1 MHDARHEAR
10 CAHGIRSHLPGC
22 GHNHESRM
30 LRREHRQRQGRPLLH
45 ARTRAARDRET
56 LHVRAVGAGQ
66 ARRPADS
73 GDRVD
78 DQADHEAMDSSR
90 TDGPTASAGTS
101 PKYFRRYA
109 RQVTAQSSGSSRES

>member
-10 CAHGIRSHLPGC
+10 CAHGIRSHLPGRS
-22 GHNHESRM
+22 HDHETRM

-78 DQADHEAMDSSR
+78 DQADHEAMDSSNWA
-90 TDGPTASAGTS
+90 TSSAGTS

-109 RQVTAQSSGSSRES
+109 RQVTAQSAGSSNES